1 MSRFPFFLQ
10 RPYDDFKA
18 EGREELVQDDDRAG
32 FTNLGATNSFF
43 QPTSTANLKVNGQAG
58 NDRIFTGSGNDVVWA
73 GSGRDTV
80 DGGDGADEL
89 NGGSGTDVLL
99 GGFGN
104 DRLWG
109 GSDADELWGGD
120 GSDLL
125 VGGTGDDKLYGD
137 HDGGPTPGSDT
148 LYGGNGRDLLSGGPR
163 GDVMT
168 GGAGADTFHY
178 TAQVP
183 AFNQSALNDR
193 DTVTDFNRAQG
204 DTFDFRELDANMLAS
219 GNQSFVFVD
228 GPSTRAGDLWVTGS
242 GEDWTIYLNL
252 DGGNPDMAI
261 DVHLAGGATNLGA
274 ADFLL

>member
-1 MSRFPFFLQ
+1 MSRFPLLPPAPLRRLQ
-10 RPYDDFKA
+10 GRGPRGARPGTTTARALPISGRRTASSSDQHRQS
-18 EGREELVQDDDRAG
+18 EGER
-32 FTNLGATNSFF
+32 
-43 QPTSTANLKVNGQAG
+43 QAG

-104 DRLWG
+104 DRSG
-109 GSDADELWGGD
+109 AARTPTSCVGGD

-125 VGGTGDDKLYGD
+125 VGAPATTSSTATTTAARLRA
-137 HDGGPTPGSDT
+137 PTPST
-148 LYGGNGRDLLSGGPR
+148 AATAATSSAAVPAAGRDDR
-163 GDVMT
+163 
-168 GGAGADTFHY
+168 GAGADTFHY

-183 AFNQSALNDR
+183 AFNQRPERPRHR
-193 DTVTDFNRAQG
+193 DGLQPGPGRHVRLPRTRRQHAG
-204 DTFDFRELDANMLAS
+204 ERH
-219 GNQSFVFVD
+219 QSFVFVD
-228 GPSTRAGDLWVTGS
+228 GPSTRAGDLWVTARARN
-242 GEDWTIYLNL
+242 WTIYLNL
-252 DGGNPDMAI
+252 DGGNSDMAI